1 MTNIAEARR
10 VIEEAVARGAIDFCI
25 CAGSRNAPLLAVLGA
40 SDLRIFSFVDERSAA
55 FFALGRAKLTGRPT
69 VVITTSGTAVA
80 ELLPAAVEA
89 HYSAIPL
96 IFITAD
102 RPARYR
108 GTGAPQAIEQEEI
121 FGVYAHAS
129 VQHINIEFDEPLI
142 DEAVRWNAAVPA
154 AGQAASLPPHRSPSL
169 SRSRRGGED
178 AAEPAGGDASVPALE
193 ARRPLVIVG
202 GLHERDRDRVRDF
215 ALALN
220 APIYAEPLSGLRE
233 DPALAHLLITARE
246 RMIGRGDFDGVIRI
260 GNVPTARFWR
270 DLDESRRDLP
280 LISFS
285 ALPFTGCSRGE
296 LHPIEALPL
305 DVTPRE
311 RDEQFF
317 KADHEQAAAIER
329 ILDAEPQSELAL
341 LRELSRTIPENSRVY
356 LGNSLPIR
364 EWDLAATRDPRGF
377 TIEANRGANG
387 IDGQLSTFFGQCD
400 PSRMNVCVI
409 GDLTAIYDSNA
420 PWIVH
425 QLDPNI
431 DFQIVIINNGGGR
444 IFSRV
449 ASLRKLDETTRE
461 RIIENSHDLRFEHW
475 AAMWGM
481 DYSVVTNAGD
491 LARSRRLVVSTALDA
506 RPVHDAG
513 FLPSERATPK
523 LPNRAPF
530 SPTLFVGE
538 KVPKADEGAPPNKT
552 SNEAPNNAKR
562 AIEIRPDRESTQR
575 AWARYDALW

>member
-10 VIEEAVARGAIDFCI
+10 VIEEAVARGATDFCV

-55 FFALGRAKLTGRPT
+55 FFALGRAKLTARPA

-80 ELLPAAVEA
+80 ELLPAAIEA

-121 FGVYAHAS
+121 FGVYAQGS
-129 VQHINIEFDEPLI
+129 VQHINIQFDEPLI
-142 DEAVRWNAAVPA
+142 DQEVRWNAAVPA
-154 AGQAASLPPHRSPSL
+154 AGQAASSPPHRDPSL

-178 AAEPAGGDASVPALE
+178 AAEPAGGDASVPFAL
-193 ARRPLVIVG
+193 AGHPLVIVG
-202 GLHERDRDRVRDF
+202 GLHEHDRDRVRDF
-215 ALALN
+215 AIALN
-220 APIYAEPLSGLRE
+220 APVYAEPLSGLRE
-233 DPALAHLLITARE
+233 DPALAHLIITAGE

-296 LHPIEALPL
+296 VHPIEALPV
-305 DVTPRE
+305 DAMPCK
-311 RDEQFF
+311 RDEGFF
-317 KADHEQAAAIER
+317 AADREQAAAIAR
-329 ILDAEPQSELAL
+329 VLDAEPQSELAL

-364 EWDLAATRDPRGF
+364 EWDLAATRDARGF

-420 PWIVH
+420 PWIVP

-431 DFQIVIINNGGGR
+431 DFRIVIINNGGGR

-449 ASLRKLDETTRE
+449 ASLRKLDESTRE

-481 DYSVVTNAGD
+481 EFSVIVDASD
-491 LARSRRLVVSTALDA
+491 FDAKPAR
-506 RPVHDAG
+506 DAG
-513 FLPSERATPK
+513 FLPSERAMPK

-530 SPTLFVGE
+530 SPTFFVGE
-538 KVPKADEGAPPNKT
+538 KVPKADEGALPNKAT
-552 SNEAPNNAKR
+552 NNAKR
-562 AIEIRPDRESTQR
+562 VIEIRPDPDATQR
-575 AWARYDALW
+575 AWAKYDALW